1 MSRLHT
7 MGQTSTHPLRGQIV
21 MAVLIR
27 IAQADGRRWRAL
39 LSAALVLLLLHHAA
53 SAHAIILSSK
63 PPAGGVV
70 TGPDVSIRLH
80 FNSRID
86 RQRSKLLLI
95 LADGTQ
101 TQVPV
106 DDDSTDDTLIG
117 QARGMAL
124 GQYRLRWQVL
134 SIDGHITRGDIFFS
148 IGSP

>member
-1 MSRLHT
+1 MTRLHT
-7 MGQTSTHPLRGQIV
+7 MRRASTHSLRGEIV
-21 MAVLIR
+21 VAVLVR
-27 IAQADGRRWRAL
+27 IAQADGRRWYTL
-39 LSAALVLLLLHHAA
+39 LLAALVLLLLHHAA
-53 SAHAIILSSK
+53 SAHAIILSSE

-70 TGPDVSIRLH
+70 KGPDVSIRLH

-86 RQRSKLLLI
+86 RQRSKLLMI
-95 LADGTQ
+95 STDGTQ